1 MSLTY
6 TSYVS
11 QVANLMVVPT
21 TDPNFQTMLPGMLDY
36 AELRMQRDLDLVD
49 SSVQDT
55 TGTFTVGTRSFTLPT
70 DQGNYITVDQMNVLT
85 PVGSTTADS
94 ATRVPLVKCSIGL
107 LDALWP
113 SSTGSTVPQ
122 YFSMIGQGVA
132 IVGPFPDQAY
142 NVEVIGNQRFTPLY
156 VSQTTSP
163 LSVFFPDL
171 LVAASMVFASGYQRN
186 FGAGSD
192 DPKMAVTWESQYQTL
207 LTSAQTEEARKKFL
221 IGDTTPQPATPKG

>member
-1 MSLTY
+1 
-6 TSYVS
+6 
-11 QVANLMVVPT
+11 
-21 TDPNFQTMLPGMLDY
+21 
-36 AELRMQRDLDLVD
+36 
-49 SSVQDT
+49 
-55 TGTFTVGTRSFTLPT
+55 TGTLTVGTRNFSLPT
-70 DQGNYITVDQMNVLT
+70 DQGDYIAIDQMNVLT
-85 PVGSTTADS
+85 PAGSTTADS

-113 SSTGSTVPQ
+113 SSSGATVPKYYAMMNQ
-122 YFSMIGQGVA
+122 DLA

-142 NVEVIGNQRFTPLY
+142 NVEVVGSQRFTPLY
-156 VSQTTSP
+156 TSQTTSP

-207 LTSAQTEEARKKFL
+207 LSSAQTEEARKKFL
-221 IGDTTPQPATPKG
+221 VGDTTP